1 MLMVYML
8 IAWDNIIDENFAL
21 YRNRMNHMEREYNH

>member
-1 MLMVYML
+1 MVYML

-21 YRNRMNHMEREYNH
+21 YTIETE